1 MERYSFAVLERS
13 YDDSTQEVKKNQVLE
28 KIAY

>member
-1 MERYSFAVLERS
+1 MERYSFAALERS
-13 YDDSTQEVKKNQVLE
+13 YDDSTQEVIKNQVLE